1 MSAHG
6 PSGQLQ
12 RNLIVFGRLLRRAG
26 IDVHVGRLID
36 VTEALQHVDLSSRAE
51 VYHTC
56 RALLVHRH
64 DQLAIFDRAFDAF
77 WRTHAGRSTS
87 VKGERKAGD
96 DRGRDQGPGEWVPL
110 GEIDSTDQ
118 SDAPPQVMQ
127 TWSDVGVRTDK
138 DFGEFTRD
146 EITRAR
152 IALERLEWSPGERRT
167 RRWIPGGGSRI
178 DLRRTLA
185 RSLRTGGD
193 VIELPRRMRRIR
205 PRPLVLL
212 CDVSGSMERYSRM
225 LLHFAHALTRRQRRV
240 EAFLFSTELTR
251 ITMQLRARRISEAVS
266 AVSRAVPDWSGG
278 TRIGAAIRQFHQQWT
293 RRALRGSPV
302 VLLISDGWDRGEP
315 DVLRAQIARLQRSC
329 HRLIWLN
336 PLIGTVGYEPL
347 TRGLQAALPYV
358 DDFLPAR
365 TLTNLAD
372 LALHLNTL
380 HGRSE
385 PRFAQ
390 RAAASRG
397 EALGEGGHIGPRRV
411 SRH

>member
-1 MSAHG
+1 MSN
-6 PSGQLQ
+6 LQ

-26 IDVHVGRLID
+26 IDVHVGRMID
-36 VTEALQHVDLSSRAE
+36 VTDALQHVDLASRDE
-51 VYHTC
+51 VYYTC

-64 DQLAIFDRAFDAF
+64 DQLVIFDRAFEIF
-77 WRTHAGRSTS
+77 WRQHVGRSTS
-87 VKGERKAGD
+87 VKGDARAGD
-96 DRGRDQGPGEWVPL
+96 DRGRGEQAGEWVPL
-110 GEIDSTDQ
+110 GDVDPSDVSDSQ
-118 SDAPPQVMQ
+118 PQTLQ
-127 TWSDVGVRTDK
+127 TWSDAGVLADK
-138 DFGEFTRD
+138 DFGEFTAD

-167 RRWIPGGGSRI
+167 RRWVPGGGARI
-178 DLRRTLA
+178 DLRRALA

-193 VIELPRRMRRIR
+193 VIELPRRTRRIR

-225 LLHFAHALTRRQRRV
+225 LLHFAHAVTRRQRRV

-251 ITMQLRARRISEAVS
+251 ITMQLRARRIGEAVS

-278 TRIGAAIRQFHQQWT
+278 TRIGAALRQFHQQWT

-302 VLLISDGWDRGEP
+302 VLLISDGWDRGDPE
-315 DVLRAQIARLQRSC
+315 VLRAQIARLQRSC

-347 TRGLQAALPYV
+347 TRGLQAALPHV

-365 TLTNLAD
+365 TLTNLAE
-372 LALHLNTL
+372 LAIHLNTL
-380 HGRSE
+380 AESR
-385 PRFAQ
+385 RTR
-390 RAAASRG
+390 RAATSPAEAHGGGGRHRAST
-397 EALGEGGHIGPRRV
+397 H
-411 SRH
+411 